1 MECECE
7 PILEFLALSTA
18 GREISSLPYLV
29 SYLISYLI
37 VDRVPFREILL
48 TWASAPNH
56 ASPSVSYA
64 PRHESAY
71 IPCSPRALRPMVVPT
86 PVRIPSGAGAVE
98 TSLCTPFLCL

>member
-7 PILEFLALSTA
+7 PILEFLPLSTA
-18 GREISSLPYLV
+18 GREISPLPD
-29 SYLISYLI
+29 LISYLI
-37 VDRVPFREILL
+37 IDAVPFREILL

-86 PVRIPSGAGAVE
+86 PVRTPSGAGVVE
-98 TSLCTPFLCL
+98 TSLCTPFPCL

>member
-1 MECECE
+1 MACECE
-7 PILEFLALSTA
+7 PILEFLPLSTA
-18 GREISSLPYLV
+18 GREISSLPEVV

-37 VDRVPFREILL
+37 IDHVPFREILL

-86 PVRIPSGAGAVE
+86 PVRTPSGAGVVE